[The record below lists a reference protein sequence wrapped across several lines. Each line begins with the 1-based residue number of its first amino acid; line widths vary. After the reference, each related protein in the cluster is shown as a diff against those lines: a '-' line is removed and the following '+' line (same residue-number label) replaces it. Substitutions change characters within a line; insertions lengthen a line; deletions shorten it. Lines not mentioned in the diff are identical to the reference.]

1 MKTLKKIFKQDKEKF
16 KIPRNVQDA
25 IPVKTIWEDG
35 IFLVGKNKYSK
46 CFKFTDINYAVASRD
61 DKEAMFLE
69 YSELLN
75 SFDTGATTKI
85 TIANRRLNK
94 IDFEK
99 TIMLKKEND
108 KLDEY
113 REEYNKMLLSKV
125 SGANGI
131 IQEKYI
137 TISIDKKSIEEA
149 RNYFSRVGTDLINHF
164 KELGSTCIELDA
176 VERLR
181 IFHDFYRVGEE
192 TYFNYDMIDNMRK
205 GHSFKDFMCPDTME
219 FESDYFKIGSR
230 YGRVI
235 FLKEYASYIKDSMVA
250 ELTDINKNMMLSID
264 TIPVPMDE
272 AVREAENRRLG
283 IETNITN
290 WQRRQNANN
299 NFSAIIP
306 YDMEQQREQ
315 SKEFLDDLVT
325 RDQRMFLSVLTM
337 VHTAETKEQLDN
349 DTEALLT
356 TARKHL
362 CQFAILKFQQ
372 LDGLNTA
379 MPFGV
384 RKIDALRTLTTESL
398 AVFMPFRV
406 QEIRHDKGIYY
417 GQNVISKNMIIADR
431 KKLLNGNSFILGVS
445 GSGKSFTAKEEIV
458 STILRDKNSDVI
470 CIDPEHEY
478 TPLIKALGGEII
490 NISATSPNHINAMDM
505 NSEYGD
511 GANPV
516 ILKSEFILSLCEQL
530 IGSNNLGA
538 KQKSIIDRCTASVY
552 RYYQQGNY
560 QGTPPTLQDFYEEL
574 LRQNE
579 PEAKEIALAIE
590 LFVNGSLNT
599 FAKPTNVDTNN
610 RLICYDILELGKQLL
625 PIGMLV
631 VLDSILNRIT
641 MNRAKGRNTF
651 IFIDEIYLLFQHE
664 YSANF
669 LFTLWKRVRKYGAYC
684 TGITQNVE
692 DMLQSHTARTMLAN
706 SELIIMLNQAS
717 TDRLELAKILNIS
730 DLQMSYI
737 TNVNAG
743 EGLIKIGSSLIPFVN
758 KFPNNTK
765 LYKLMTTKPRRR
777 SSIMKKVLLYIII
790 LLLVSV
796 MLISSYFIFKELK
809 QNKRQDEVIEEIVQI
824 TENTEE
830 KENKNDIDL
839 NELYKINNDLIGW
852 IKIENTNINY
862 PVMQSKI
869 KNYYLKKDFYKNY
882 SSYGTPFIAEECE
895 INKSDNI
902 VIYGHHIRGRK
913 MFGDLESYKSKN
925 FFEENKIVDF
935 YTLNGNITD
944 KKQYEIFAV
953 FKTPV
958 YTSNEFKYY
967 NYINF
972 NSEDEFSE
980 FINKCKSKA
989 MYDTNINPKYNDK
1002 MITLSTCEY
1011 SQRNGRLVVIAKEI

>member
-1 MKTLKKIFKQDKEKF
+1 
-16 KIPRNVQDA
+16 
-25 IPVKTIWEDG
+25 
-35 IFLVGKNKYSK
+35 
-46 CFKFTDINYAVASRD
+46 
-61 DKEAMFLE
+61 
-69 YSELLN
+69 
-75 SFDTGATTKI
+75 
-85 TIANRRLNK
+85 
-94 IDFEK
+94 
-99 TIMLKKEND
+99 
-108 KLDEY
+108 
-113 REEYNKMLLSKV
+113 
-125 SGANGI
+125 
-131 IQEKYI
+131 
-137 TISIDKKSIEEA
+137 
-149 RNYFSRVGTDLINHF
+149 
-164 KELGSTCIELDA
+164 
-176 VERLR
+176 
-181 IFHDFYRVGEE
+181 
-192 TYFNYDMIDNMRK
+192 
-205 GHSFKDFMCPDTME
+205 
-219 FESDYFKIGSR
+219 
-230 YGRVI
+230 
-235 FLKEYASYIKDSMVA
+235 
-250 ELTDINKNMMLSID
+250 
-264 TIPVPMDE
+264 
-272 AVREAENRRLG
+272 
-283 IETNITN
+283 
-290 WQRRQNANN
+290 
-299 NFSAIIP
+299 
-306 YDMEQQREQ
+306 
-315 SKEFLDDLVT
+315 
-325 RDQRMFLSVLTM
+325 
-337 VHTAETKEQLDN
+337 
-349 DTEALLT
+349 
-356 TARKHL
+356 
-362 CQFAILKFQQ
+362 
-372 LDGLNTA
+372 
-379 MPFGV
+379 
-384 RKIDALRTLTTESL
+384 
-398 AVFMPFRV
+398 
-406 QEIRHDKGIYY
+406 
-417 GQNVISKNMIIADR
+417 
-431 KKLLNGNSFILGVS
+431 
-445 GSGKSFTAKEEIV
+445 
-458 STILRDKNSDVI
+458 
-470 CIDPEHEY
+470 
-478 TPLIKALGGEII
+478 
-490 NISATSPNHINAMDM
+490 
-505 NSEYGD
+505 
-511 GANPV
+511 
-516 ILKSEFILSLCEQL
+516 
-530 IGSNNLGA
+530 
-538 KQKSIIDRCTASVY
+538 
-552 RYYQQGNY
+552 
-560 QGTPPTLQDFYEEL
+560 
-574 LRQNE
+574 
-579 PEAKEIALAIE
+579 
-590 LFVNGSLNT
+590 
-599 FAKPTNVDTNN
+599 
-610 RLICYDILELGKQLL
+610 
-625 PIGMLV
+625 
-631 VLDSILNRIT
+631 

-869 KNYYLKKDFYKNY
+869 KNYYLRKDFYKNY

-902 VIYGHHIRGRK
+902 VIYGHNIRGRK